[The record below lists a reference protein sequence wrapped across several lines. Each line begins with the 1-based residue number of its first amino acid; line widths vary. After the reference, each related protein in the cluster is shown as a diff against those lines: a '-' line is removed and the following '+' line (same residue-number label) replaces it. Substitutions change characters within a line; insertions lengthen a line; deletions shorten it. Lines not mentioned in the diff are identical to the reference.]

1 MHAVLKCGFKYEWKP
16 FHNECVGLIDNP
28 KVSFLR
34 IHRSILLVSLLL
46 VTSIAVSLYFGSFKS
61 RATQS
66 TTISYPIELSCA
78 LENASVGLKENLT
91 VEFTLRNVSNQT
103 ITLKKPYM
111 WPTTSIHSRYYST
124 TYGGANITQ
133 PSRNV
138 SSLFHF
144 GVAFA
149 CSNGTIIFEAI
160 HGILTASYL
169 ISLEPN
175 GYIEQTMLLDIGLD
189 NLQAGNYE
197 IRAIFDYY
205 APGVHGLNALETP
218 SITVTVG

>member
-1 MHAVLKCGFKYEWKP
+1 MT
-16 FHNECVGLIDNP
+16 DNS

-34 IHRSILLVSLLL
+34 VHRSVLLVSVLL

-61 RATQS
+61 KATRS
-66 TTISYPIELSCA
+66 TMISYPIELSCA
-78 LENASVGLKENLT
+78 LEKASVGLKENLT

-103 ITLKKPYM
+103 ITLRKPYT
-111 WPTTSIHSRYYST
+111 WPITSIYYSRYYST

-133 PSRNV
+133 PPKNV

-149 CSNGTIIFEAI
+149 CSNGTMIFEAI
-160 HGILTASYL
+160 HGILPASYV
-169 ISLEPN
+169 ISLGPN

-197 IRAIFDYY
+197 VRAIFDYMLDNY
-205 APGVHGLNALETP
+205 SLIALETP

>member
-1 MHAVLKCGFKYEWKP
+1 LEKA
-16 FHNECVGLIDNP
+16 
-28 KVSFLR
+28 
-34 IHRSILLVSLLL
+34 SI
-46 VTSIAVSLYFGSFKS
+46 
-61 RATQS
+61 
-66 TTISYPIELSCA
+66 
-78 LENASVGLKENLT
+78 GLKENLT

-111 WPTTSIHSRYYST
+111 WPTTSKYYSRYYST
-124 TYGGANITQ
+124 AYGGANITQ
-133 PSRNV
+133 PPKNV

-149 CSNGTIIFEAI
+149 CSNGTVIFEAA
-160 HGILTASYL
+160 HGILTGSYL

-197 IRAIFDYY
+197 VRAIFAYY
-205 APGVHGLNALETP
+205 VPDVHGLNALETP

>member
-1 MHAVLKCGFKYEWKP
+1 M
-16 FHNECVGLIDNP
+16 IDNP

-34 IHRSILLVSLLL
+34 IHKSVLLVSLLL

-61 RATQS
+61 RATRS

-78 LENASVGLKENLT
+78 LEKASVGLKENLT
-91 VEFTLRNVSNQT
+91 VEFTLKNVSNQT
-103 ITLKKPYM
+103 ITLRKPYT
-111 WPTTSIHSRYYST
+111 WPITSIYYSRYYLT

-149 CSNGTIIFEAI
+149 CSNGTMIFEAV
-160 HGILTASYL
+160 HGILPASYV
-169 ISLEPN
+169 ISLEPY

-189 NLQAGNYE
+189 NLQVGNYE
-197 IRAIFDYY
+197 VRAIFDYRLGNY
-205 APGVHGLNALETP
+205 SLIALETP
-218 SITVTVG
+218 SITGTAG

>member
-1 MHAVLKCGFKYEWKP
+1 M
-16 FHNECVGLIDNP
+16 IDNS
-28 KVSFLR
+28 KGSFLR
-34 IHRSILLVSLLL
+34 IHRSILLVLLL
-46 VTSIAVSLYFGSFKS
+46 VTSIAVSLYFGSFKPK
-61 RATQS
+61 ATRS

-78 LENASVGLKENLT
+78 LEKASIGLKENLT

-111 WPTTSIHSRYYST
+111 WPTTSKYYSRYYST
-124 TYGGANITQ
+124 AYGGANITQ
-133 PSRNV
+133 PPKNV

-149 CSNGTIIFEAI
+149 CSNGTVIFEAA
-160 HGILTASYL
+160 HGILTGSYL

-197 IRAIFDYY
+197 VRAIFAYY
-205 APGVHGLNALETP
+205 VPDVHGLNALETP